1 MVTPRAVAQAAAVV
15 VAGLAELAL
24 AVKVITVVMDLV
36 LVVAVVAVNVLRDGT
51 VAVEMV
57 AVVAMEYKMV

>member
-1 MVTPRAVAQAAAVV
+1 MVQAVAQAVVVV
-15 VAGLAELAL
+15 VAGLAERAL

-36 LVVAVVAVNVLRDGT
+36 LVVAVVEVKLLRDGT
-51 VAVEMV
+51 VVVEMV